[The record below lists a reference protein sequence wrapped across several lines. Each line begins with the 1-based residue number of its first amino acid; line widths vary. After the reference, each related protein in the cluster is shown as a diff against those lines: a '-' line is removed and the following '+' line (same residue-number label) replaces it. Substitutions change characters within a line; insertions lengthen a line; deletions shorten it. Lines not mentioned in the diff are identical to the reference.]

1 MASSNGV
8 EAKSIENKTK
18 TSQGFF
24 VAQVM
29 LRSLAAMLALA
40 GFLVMLG
47 SAQSTSVFGIDFQ
60 AHYSYSSAFRF
71 LLGVDI
77 AICVFCVVSLV
88 TICAFYGPKSNTKS
102 YFSLFL
108 HDLIAMVL
116 TISGCAAATAIG
128 YVGRYG
134 QDQTGWTKICDNV
147 HKFCNF
153 VMVSIALSYLSFIC
167 LFILTVMA
175 FARATSCV
183 NSV

>member
-8 EAKSIENKTK
+8 EAKSMESNTK

-29 LRSLAAMLALA
+29 LRCLAAMLALA
-40 GFLVMLG
+40 GVLVMLKSG
-47 SAQSTSVFGIDFQ
+47 QSTTVFGIEFQ
-60 AHYSYSSAFRF
+60 ARYRYSSAFRF

-77 AICVFCVVSLV
+77 AICVFCVISLIS
-88 TICAFYGPKSNTKS
+88 ICTFYGPKSNTKS

-108 HDLIAMVL
+108 HDLIAVVL
-116 TISGCAAATAIG
+116 LMSGCAAATAIG

-147 HKFCNF
+147 HKFCDF

-175 FARATSCV
+175 FTRATSCA
-183 NSV
+183 NSI